1 MKQSLFKKLV
11 TGALLLALP
20 LVFNS
25 CGNVDNPL
33 EEIVNNA
40 STPPVFMKFNPAT
53 QKWETIDLSKVDYTK
68 LDETYVK
75 NLIKE
80 GELTLT
86 PGKYLVQG
94 NVTVNATITTDTD
107 GALEFYLCDGAR
119 LLVNGRIVTGEQGGI
134 EIYGQTENTGELS
147 VKSEA
152 EADAAVFVNKLTVEG
167 GTFRAENT
175 GGAAGMDIKDDATV
189 RGGRVEAKGVACGID
204 VGGGEGKL
212 TVTGSATVSVTATG
226 ADGGGNGHNGVNG
239 DVILQATGND
249 NIQFV
254 AAGGAGATPE
264 QDGKACNNLFSQ
276 YWDEDKKSWQP
287 GFGPNAFLSTS
298 DDGVYWTE
306 QTTPVSPGPVSY
318 NTRFLSFLQRAFLE
332 HF

>member
-1 MKQSLFKKLV
+1 MKKVRNLFV
-11 TGALLLALP
+11 GALVACAPLL
-20 LVFNS
+20 FNS
-25 CGNVDNPL
+25 CGNIDNPL
-33 EEIVNNA
+33 EEILN
-40 STPPVFMKFNPAT
+40 SSSSAT
-53 QKWETIDLSKVDYTK
+53 TFQKWNGTSWENYDLSGVSFTNLTQEK
-68 LDETYVK
+68 L
-75 NLIKE
+75 NSLISE
-80 GELTLT
+80 GFVTLT
-86 PGKYLVQG
+86 PGKYRVES
-94 NVTVNATITTDTD
+94 NVTINATITTDTD

-152 EADAAVFVNKLTVEG
+152 EGDAAVFVNKLTVEG

-175 GGAAGMDIKDDATV
+175 GGAAGMIINDDATV

-226 ADGGGNGHNGVNG
+226 ADGDGKGYNGVNG
-239 DVILQATGND
+239 DVVIQATGND

-254 AAGGAGATPE
+254 AAGGEGATPE
-264 QDGKACNNLFSQ
+264 QDGKACFNFSPQ
-276 YWDEDKKSWQP
+276 YWDEGTKSWQP
-287 GFGPNAFLSTS
+287 GFGPNGPNAILSTS
-298 DDGVYWTE
+298 DDGVNWTE
-306 QTTPVSPGPVSY
+306 QSAPVSLDGSMPCTVRGLKM
-318 NTRFLSFLQRAFLE
+318 RLE

>member
-1 MKQSLFKKLV
+1 MKQNLFKKMMV
-11 TGALLLALP
+11 RGAILMASA

-33 EEIVNNA
+33 EEIVNNV

-134 EIYGQTENTGELS
+134 EIYGQTENAGELS

-226 ADGGGNGHNGVNG
+226 ADGVGKGYNGVNG
-239 DVILQATGND
+239 GVVIQATGND

-254 AAGGAGATPE
+254 AAGGAGTT
-264 QDGKACNNLFSQ
+264 QDGKACNNLFPQ
-276 YWDEDKKSWQP
+276 YWDEGYHSWHP
-287 GFGPNAFLSTS
+287 GTDPNAILSTS

-306 QTTPVSPGPVSY
+306 QTTPVSSDGSMPCT
-318 NTRFLSFLQRAFLE
+318 TRFLSFLQRAFLE